1 MRVFGRS
8 LEVEPQVKKGDGMSN
23 NASESLT
30 IARMID
36 SRCDAFQQALTSG
49 HVPEIEQ
56 FLTDIPV
63 SYRLVLVRELLGLEF
78 DYRVECGDLPVV
90 SDYSKR
96 FPELSLQQLD
106 TILLDAINRAS
117 KSTASFTAGGEPI
130 TFRRMVNDHNW
141 VGHQLHIY
149 RFVSF
154 VGSGAMGH
162 VYLAKHDP
170 LQRNCA
176 IKILAPKGGTLGD
189 AYVAQF
195 LQEGQA
201 AAALIHPNIVALH
214 AIGCIA
220 DTHYL
225 EMEYVPGR
233 SLQKLIRDESPLPIS
248 RAMRLI
254 TMVADGLA
262 AAHRAGIIHRD
273 VKPDNV
279 LVTPDDIAKIGD
291 FGLAQRF
298 KSDSHDRN
306 PSICGTPNYMAPE
319 LFQGQAAS
327 FSSDVYALGICL
339 FQLLT
344 GKLPWHETSLAK
356 LMQFGRT
363 ETIPNVRDL
372 RPEVSGPVAE
382 CVSVLTASSLERRPP
397 NAAAASKLL
406 HAVMGSERDIESLLL
421 EAFRNDTSVTWQR
434 RGELYTVTRQL
445 PNGRQQFIFI
455 ETSEHATLE
464 RIVLIYST
472 CCPADSNYYEQAL
485 RQNWIVMHGSLAI
498 RDIDGQPM
506 FVVINAYPR
515 STVAPEEIR
524 RSVIDISQQAD
535 EVERHLTGMD
545 RY

>member
-1 MRVFGRS
+1 
-8 LEVEPQVKKGDGMSN
+8 MSN
-23 NASESLT
+23 NASESLE
-30 IARMID
+30 IARLID
-36 SRCDAFQQALTSG
+36 RLCDAFQQALSSG
-49 HVPEIEQ
+49 EDPEIEQ
-56 FLTDIPV
+56 FLLDLPP
-63 SYRLVLVRELLGLEF
+63 SYRFPLVKELLGLEF
-78 DYRVECGDLPVV
+78 DYRVERGDFPVL

-96 FPELSLQQLD
+96 FPELSPQQLSE
-106 TILLDAINRAS
+106 ILSDSKNRATQATSSFS
-117 KSTASFTAGGEPI
+117 KNSDPIASTE
-130 TFRRMVNDHNW
+130 MVRDQNL
-141 VGHQLHIY
+141 VGHKLHIY
-149 RFVSF
+149 RFVSL

-170 LQRNCA
+170 LERNCA
-176 IKILAPKGGTLGD
+176 IKILAPKVGGLGD
-189 AYVAQF
+189 AYVNQF
-195 LQEGQA
+195 LREGQA

-220 DTHYL
+220 DKHYL

-233 SLQKLIRDESPLPIS
+233 SLQKLIREESPLPIN

-279 LVTPDDIAKIGD
+279 LVTPDEIAKIGD

-298 KSDSHDRN
+298 KPDSHDCN
-306 PSICGTPNYMAPE
+306 PTICGTPNYMAPE
-319 LFQGQAAS
+319 LFQGEAAS
-327 FSSDVYALGICL
+327 FSSDVYALGLCL
-339 FQLLT
+339 FQLLV
-344 GKLPWHETSLAK
+344 GKVPWREASLTK
-356 LMQFGRT
+356 LVQFGRT

-372 RPEVSGPVAE
+372 RPEISVPIAE
-382 CVSVLTASSLERRPP
+382 CVSVLTASSPEKRPP

-406 HAVMGSERDIESLLL
+406 HTVMGSERDIESLLL

-464 RIVLIYST
+464 RILLIYST
-472 CCPADSNYYEQAL
+472 CCRADSNYYEQAL

>member
-1 MRVFGRS
+1 
-8 LEVEPQVKKGDGMSN
+8 MSN
-23 NASESLT
+23 NASESLAV
-30 IARMID
+30 ARMID
-36 SRCDAFQQALTSG
+36 SRCDAFQEALASG
-49 HVPEIEQ
+49 HGPEIEQ
-56 FLTDIPV
+56 FVMDMPIAH
-63 SYRLVLVRELLGLEF
+63 RLVLVRELLGLEF
-78 DYRVECGDLPVV
+78 DYRVECGDLPVL

-96 FPELSLQQLD
+96 FPELSPQQLD
-106 TILLDAINRAS
+106 AILVDAINRS
-117 KSTASFTAGGEPI
+117 NKSTGSFPADGKPVALSS
-130 TFRRMVNDHNW
+130 MVSNQDL
-141 VGHQLHIY
+141 VGHKLHIY
-149 RFVSF
+149 KFVSL

-176 IKILAPKGGTLGD
+176 IKILTPKGGTLSD

-201 AAALIHPNIVALH
+201 AASLIHPNIVALH
-214 AIGCIA
+214 AIGCIS

-233 SLQKLIRDESPLPIS
+233 SLQKLIREESPLPIS

-254 TMVADGLA
+254 TMIADGLA

-279 LVTPDDIAKIGD
+279 LVTPDDVAKIGD

-298 KSDSHDRN
+298 KSDSHDCN
-306 PSICGTPNYMAPE
+306 PTICGTPNYMAPE
-319 LFQGQAAS
+319 LFQGKAAS
-327 FSSDVYALGICL
+327 FSSDVYALGLCL
-339 FQLLT
+339 FQLLV
-344 GKLPWHETSLAK
+344 GKLPWHEASLSR

-372 RPEVSGPVAE
+372 RPEVSAPIAE
-382 CVSVLTASSLERRPP
+382 CVRVMTALSPEKRPP
-397 NAAAASKLL
+397 NAVAASRLL

-421 EAFRNDTSVTWQR
+421 EAFRNDTTVTWQR
-434 RGELYTVTRQL
+434 RGECYTVTRQL

-455 ETSEHATLE
+455 EMSEHTTLE
-464 RIVLIYST
+464 RILLIYST
-472 CCPADSNYYEQAL
+472 CCRADTNYYEQAL

-545 RY
+545 RH